1 MSLSD
6 SEHDNSPC
14 SRDPTARSSVE
25 LGDAQPHG
33 GDSRVA
39 DDTAKHAKLD
49 ADLVRGCQRIQR
61 FSCDWPMTRRERK
74 DWVIIMAPDIPDEP
88 EESSLLKWIKKI
100 EQASSGN
107 KNKRRAKQEIYAE
120 IRGVASQSHTLK
132 LQNSRLKDAKDAAK
146 AFSPRSSVAAPL
158 QLLGR
163 PWVGSLEVAGRSFLG
178 RVEVRDG

>member
-1 MSLSD
+1 
-6 SEHDNSPC
+6 
-14 SRDPTARSSVE
+14 
-25 LGDAQPHG
+25 
-33 GDSRVA
+33 
-39 DDTAKHAKLD
+39 
-49 ADLVRGCQRIQR
+49 
-61 FSCDWPMTRRERK
+61 MTRRERK

>member
-14 SRDPTARSSVE
+14 WRDPTARSSVE

-61 FSCDWPMTRRERK
+61 FSWDWPMTRRERK
-74 DWVIIMAPDIPDEP
+74 DWVIIMTPDIPDEP

-107 KNKRRAKQEIYAE
+107 KNKRRAKQEIYA
-120 IRGVASQSHTLK
+120 SQNHTLK

-178 RVEVRDG
+178 RVEVREG